1 MKKLILALV
10 TLLFTSC
17 ATTYYMYYEV
27 ETPDEA
33 SACSAQDAIWAK
45 NHKSPTRCIAAYPDS
60 TGKTVYLMETK
71 TKENFKNLLI
81 EED

>member
-1 MKKLILALV
+1 MRKLILALV

-27 ETPDEA
+27 QSPEEA
-33 SACSAQDAIWAK
+33 TTCSIQDGVWAR
-45 NHKSPTRCIAAYPDS
+45 NHKSPTRCVAAYPDS
-60 TGKTVYLMETK
+60 TGHTVYLMESLI
-71 TKENFKNLLI
+71 KEKVTFE